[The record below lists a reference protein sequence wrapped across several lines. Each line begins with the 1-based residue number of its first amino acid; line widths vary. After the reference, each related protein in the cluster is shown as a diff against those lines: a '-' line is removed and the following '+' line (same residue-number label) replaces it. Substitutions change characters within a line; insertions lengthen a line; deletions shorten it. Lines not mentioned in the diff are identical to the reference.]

1 MICVCVFV
9 LFFNVLFVI
18 IDKRRFEFNK
28 VEVMNII
35 GDVKGVICIMI
46 DDIIDIG
53 GILMVGVNVLKEVG
67 VKEVYVVVIYGV
79 LIFNVIERL

>member
-1 MICVCVFV
+1 
-9 LFFNVLFVI
+9 
-18 IDKRRFEFNK
+18 
-28 VEVMNII
+28 MNII